1 MEAAFLTT
9 LQNGIGNKH
18 MTLKKVFAFAGRKLL
33 KLFLLIA
40 AVEVITF
47 ALMEASPIDPV
58 TAYVGASTSIGAEQR
73 ELIAEKWGLN
83 KPPLE
88 RFGSWFFNILHG
100 DWGDSMIYRRPVM
113 EVVGQ
118 KFAASLVLMAA
129 AWILSGLLGFF
140 LGIAAGMRE
149 NSLADRLISSYCH
162 LLISTPAFWL
172 GIFLIIVFS
181 VRLHWLPVGLSVPI
195 GVLQE
200 NVSFTDRVTHLILPA
215 MTLTL
220 TGIAGICLHTR
231 EKTIEILQSDYV
243 LYAKARGESRKSILR
258 HHVYRNV
265 LLPAVTLQFLSFSE
279 LFGGAVF
286 VEQVFSYPGLG
297 YTTVQAGLR
306 SDMPLLMGI
315 TIISVVF
322 VFMGNLI
329 ADLLYFLID
338 PRIREGGQRG

>member
-1 MEAAFLTT
+1 
-9 LQNGIGNKH
+9 
-18 MTLKKVFAFAGRKLL
+18 MTVKKAFAFAGRKVL

-83 KPPLE
+83 KPPFE
-88 RFGSWFFNILHG
+88 RFGSWFRNILHG

-113 EVVGQ
+113 QVIGQ
-118 KFAASLVLMAA
+118 KFASSLLLMAA

-140 LGIAAGMRE
+140 LGVIAGMRE
-149 NSLADRLISSYCH
+149 NSLADRLISAWCH
-162 LLISTPAFWL
+162 VLISTPSFWL

-181 VRLHWLPVGLSVPI
+181 VRLHLLPAGLSVPI

-200 NVSFTDRVTHLILPA
+200 DVSFADRLTHLILPVL
-215 MTLTL
+215 TLTL
-220 TGIAGICLHTR
+220 SGIAGICLHTR
-231 EKTIEILQSDYV
+231 EKTIGILQSDYV
-243 LYAKARGESRKSILR
+243 LYAMARGESRKSIL
-258 HHVYRNV
+258 HNHVYRNV

-306 SDMPLLMGI
+306 GDMPLLMGI
-315 TIISVVF
+315 TVISAVF
-322 VFMGNLI
+322 VFAGTLT
-329 ADLLYFLID
+329 ADLLYLLID